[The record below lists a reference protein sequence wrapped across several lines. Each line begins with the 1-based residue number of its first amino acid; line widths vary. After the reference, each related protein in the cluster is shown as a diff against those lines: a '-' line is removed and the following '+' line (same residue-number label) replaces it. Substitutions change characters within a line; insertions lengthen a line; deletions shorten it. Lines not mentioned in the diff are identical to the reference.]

1 MCSEKC
7 LITILFGLAVAVKI
21 TGLSKIGL
29 VYLLIIESFRNLTK
43 NNLATYIDW
52 LMVLLF
58 TSVMSYKL
66 SGRQAEIEYANVYF
80 IVYK

>member
-43 NNLATYIDW
+43 NNLATYINW
-52 LMVLLF
+52 LMFLLC

-66 SGRQAEIEYANVYF
+66 SSRQAEIEYANVYI